1 MEYEPLI
8 YTEQGVVY
16 LFSRYWS
23 EIRVLKNEIKEIT
36 DTHTHFPDFYYINKN
51 GSECGLEFE
60 YLLSKF
66 GNHLS
71 QLSTLKDEKIDF
83 ILVVYW
89 EEDKD
94 KIELITIKDLLNK
107 LKTKLS
113 IIY

>member
-60 YLLSKF
+60 YLLSSINNGLVLPVRFMIMIAKF
-66 GNHLS
+66 MATKS
-71 QLSTLKDEKIDF
+71 C
-83 ILVVYW
+83 
-89 EEDKD
+89 
-94 KIELITIKDLLNK
+94 
-107 LKTKLS
+107 KLS
-113 IIY
+113 DL